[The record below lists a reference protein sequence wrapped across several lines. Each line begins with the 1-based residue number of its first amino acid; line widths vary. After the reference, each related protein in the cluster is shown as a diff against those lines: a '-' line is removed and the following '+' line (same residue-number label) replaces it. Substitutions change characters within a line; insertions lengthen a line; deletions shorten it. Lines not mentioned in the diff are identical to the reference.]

1 MKRLP
6 VQGGKGQDW
15 MKDVAD
21 ALVTSGST
29 YVASPTMLR
38 SATAS
43 TAKYTNAAEINRA

>member
-6 VQGGKGQDW
+6 VQGGKGQGW
-15 MKDVAD
+15 MQDVAG
-21 ALVTSGST
+21 AL
-29 YVASPTMLR
+29 ASPTSETYAGASILR